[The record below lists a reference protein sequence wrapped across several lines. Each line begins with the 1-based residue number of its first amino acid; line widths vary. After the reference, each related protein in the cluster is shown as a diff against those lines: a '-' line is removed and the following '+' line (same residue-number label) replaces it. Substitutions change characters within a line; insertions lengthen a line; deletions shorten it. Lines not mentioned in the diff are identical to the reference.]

1 MFPSIKASQLAA
13 FRLERHHLNKLHK
26 GKPTSGA
33 LAKVAGDV
41 CGIQAQV
48 LSAAELALSARVR
61 GITRADVQAAL
72 SKDRTLVRTSC
83 MRQTLHLLPSSEFGL
98 FVMAVRRSRSA
109 AIFNGMAKLGMSA
122 NDAQALNQFIL
133 EALADGPLTQH
144 VVRKKVEPRAPKSC
158 RPWMKRVWS
167 ICMLAVAEGDVCYG
181 PPQGSD
187 VTLVRTDQWLRRR
200 KYVDETGAKQE
211 LLRRYLAGYGPAT
224 LRDFSHWSGI
234 GMMEA
239 RLTWEV
245 VRNQMAEVSVPDG
258 TAFILERDLA
268 QLRNAAFDKPVV
280 RLLANFDSFLLAHA
294 QKQHLVELPHYKR
307 VYRQAGW
314 ISPVILLNG
323 KVIGLW
329 SYTKVRERLSVTV
342 ESLGA
347 AVNRSIFKKIDEE
360 AARIAAFLGMPYEV
374 LSSK

>member
-26 GKPTSGA
+26 GKPTSLA
-33 LAKVAGDV
+33 LAEVTGDV

-48 LSAAELALSARVR
+48 LSAAELALSARVW
-61 GITRADVQAAL
+61 GIVRADVHAAL
-72 SKDRTLVRTSC
+72 WKDRTLVRASC
-83 MRQTLHLLPSSEFGL
+83 MRQTLHLLPSSEFDL
-98 FVMAVRRSRSA
+98 FVSAVRRSRST
-109 AIFNGMAKLGMSA
+109 AIFSGMAKLGMSA

-133 EALADGPLTQH
+133 EALADGPLPQQAVH
-144 VVRKKVEPRAPKSC
+144 KRVEPRAPKSC

-200 KYVDETGAKQE
+200 KYVDETGAKQK
-211 LLRRYLAGYGPAT
+211 LLRRYLAAYGPAT

-239 RLTWEV
+239 RLTWEA
-245 VRNQMAEVSVPDG
+245 VRNEMAEVSVPDG

-268 QLRNAAFDKPVV
+268 QLRNAAFRSGSRPSSSEF
-280 RLLANFDSFLLAHA
+280 RFL
-294 QKQHLVELPHYKR
+294 
-307 VYRQAGW
+307 
-314 ISPVILLNG
+314 
-323 KVIGLW
+323 
-329 SYTKVRERLSVTV
+329 
-342 ESLGA
+342 
-347 AVNRSIFKKIDEE
+347 F
-360 AARIAAFLGMPYEV
+360 ARTRAKTT
-374 LSSK
+374 SR